1 MWVHTLFLILFFTI
15 LLLATGLVWCLLCVL
30 LFLYCMRIPVQ
41 SDSDSKAVAWLRFTY
56 SSGALRLQLESE
68 MSGAIP
74 ETRVAHIN
82 CGENGGETRT
92 AAAHQ
97 WINLWHQSSGEHTRW
112 TFVWCSSASFCQR
125 AVSAQCW
132 AAGGSDTSS
141 STTMESLWIWSERWW
156 VELFFFL
163 QFVLLLIERGG
174 IFVLRR
180 LQFWF

>member
-82 CGENGGETRT
+82 CGENGGETEQQQLISGST
-92 AAAHQ
+92 CGISLLENTHDGPSFGAALPPSVSVRFQ
-97 WINLWHQSSGEHTRW
+97 L
-112 TFVWCSSASFCQR
+112 SAELQVDQTQVPAPPWSL
-125 AVSAQCW
+125 S
-132 AAGGSDTSS
+132 GSDQKDG
-141 STTMESLWIWSERWW
+141 
-156 VELFFFL
+156 ELNFFFFYNL
-163 QFVLLLIERGG
+163 YYY
-174 IFVLRR
+174 
-180 LQFWF
+180 